1 MLSLPPSMVLLVYVQ
16 IMNVRGGAGGSSSG
30 VVVMVYMPQTT
41 APPTHVKSLAYTWRT
56 YAQCEIFTFK
66 AHIWS
71 TQLQAFNCCYE
82 HILSKFRPNT
92 IDLLYMHTV
101 YKTYILLLDVF
112 QPTYTQQSY
121 LRQLPSF
128 LTHKPTNHHAN
139 AVRIHWLFHK
149 YFRHEEY
156 PNIFLRW
163 IWFICAIR
171 EEII

>member
-1 MLSLPPSMVLLVYVQ
+1 MLSLPPSMVLLVYVE

-101 YKTYILLLDVF
+101 YKTYIYFCWMCFNLPTHSNRICVSFRRSSLTN
-112 QPTYTQQSY
+112 QPTIMPMLYAYTD
-121 LRQLPSF
+121 
-128 LTHKPTNHHAN
+128 
-139 AVRIHWLFHK
+139 
-149 YFRHEEY
+149 YFI
-156 PNIFLRW
+156 NIFVMKNILIYFCGEFDLYAR
-163 IWFICAIR
+163 
-171 EEII
+171 